1 MESIINEHTRL
12 LIVEDSPTQAENLSY
27 RLEQQG
33 YKVYVAPNGEEA
45 LKMIHRIRP
54 VMIISDI
61 LMPKMDGFLL
71 CKKIKSDEYLNNI
84 PVILLTALSDPQDVL
99 KGLESGADD
108 FITKPYDEEYLLAK
122 IRHTLI
128 KAGIPRE
135 SEVPKGV
142 EVLFKG
148 EKYWIT
154 AERQQILDLLLSTY
168 ETAVIKNHELKKAQE
183 ELRRSRDEL
192 DVRVRERTAE
202 LFLANEGLRKEI
214 AEHQKAEEALQESK
228 KQLRILASKILTA
241 QEDERKRV
249 ALEVHDILG
258 SSLSAIKFKVEE
270 VLSNI
275 PQDQMPAKSNLIEVL
290 IPFIKETMEE
300 ARRIQADLR
309 PPLLDD
315 LGIIAT
321 ISWFC
326 RRFETIYS
334 AIRVEKMITIREEE
348 VPDHLKIVLFRI
360 IQEAMANIGKHA
372 RADYMCLGLRK
383 VDSTIE
389 LSIRDNGKGFDQAT
403 FSSEE
408 SLKKG
413 LGLSSMRERT
423 EFSEGT
429 FSIESAKGSG
439 TLIKAIWPI

>member
-1 MESIINEHTRL
+1 MESIVKEPFRIL
-12 LIVEDSPTQAENLSY
+12 VVEDSPTQAENLRY

-33 YKVYVAPNGEEA
+33 YRVFEARNGEEA
-45 LKMIHRIRP
+45 IKMIEQIRP
-54 VMIISDI
+54 TVVISDI

-71 CKKIKSDEYLNNI
+71 CKKIKANTNLKNI
-84 PVILLTALSDPQDVL
+84 PFILLTALSDPQDVL
-99 KGLESGADD
+99 KGLECGADD
-108 FITKPYDEEYLLAK
+108 FVIKPFDEEYLLAK

-128 KAGIPRE
+128 NAGIPRE
-135 SEVPKGV
+135 SGVRTGV
-142 EVLFKG
+142 EVIFNGK
-148 EKYWIT
+148 KYCIT
-154 AERQQILDLLLSTY
+154 AEREQILNLLLSTY

-192 DVRVRERTAE
+192 EVRIRERTAE
-202 LFLANEGLRKEI
+202 LFLANEGLRQEI
-214 AEHQKAEEALQESK
+214 VERQKIEEALQESK
-228 KQLRILASKILTA
+228 EQLRILASKILTA
-241 QEDERKRV
+241 QENERKRV

-270 VLSNI
+270 ALINI
-275 PQDQMPAKSNLIEVL
+275 PQNIAYPLEVL
-290 IPFIKETMEE
+290 IPLIKETIEE

-326 RRFETIYS
+326 RRFESIYS
-334 AIRVEKMITIREEE
+334 AIRVEQMITIREEE
-348 VPDHLKIVLFRI
+348 VPDHLKIALFRI
-360 IQEAMANIGKHA
+360 IQEAMNNIGKHA
-372 RADYMCLGLRK
+372 GADYMRLGLRK
-383 VDSTIE
+383 VDASIE
-389 LSIRDNGKGFDQAT
+389 LSISDNGIGFDQET
-403 FSSEE
+403 LSSEE

-429 FSIESAKGSG
+429 FSIESTKGSG
-439 TLIKAIWPI
+439 TVIKALWPI